1 MSAETSFPALILQAK
16 SGDSSALERLMLLY
30 RPTVSSET
38 RSFQDSLKAE
48 VSVQDLEQEVWVR
61 VWTRLPSFVGSP
73 DEETCG
79 LMFASWLRLTTRR
92 VALSIIERSR
102 AKKRGGSVQ
111 PDRLDYPVEA
121 LDRSPSSIVRADE
134 SKEQLRCAIDALED
148 DVTRVIVHLHFFEGL
163 SMQEIASKMDL
174 TRDQIRYRIQ
184 VALETL
190 GRRLEDPGNQ
200 TLGDDK

>member
-30 RPTVSSET
+30 RPTVGSET
-38 RSFQDSLKAE
+38 RSFQDSLKAS

-61 VWTRLPSFVGSP
+61 VWTRLPGFIGSP
-73 DEETCG
+73 DEESCR

-92 VALSIIERSR
+92 VALSIIEKSC

-121 LDRSPSSIVRADE
+121 ADRSPSSIVRAGE
-134 SKEQLRCAIDALED
+134 SKEQLLIAIDSLGDEEARE
-148 DVTRVIVHLHFFEGL
+148 IVQLHFFEGL
-163 SMQEIASKMDL
+163 SMLEIADKMDL
-174 TRDQIRYRIQ
+174 TRDQVRYRIQ